1 MSAAVSTR
9 VIFFPVAVVL
19 MNFAALSTSER
30 PELSVDPE
38 TGLETRFRA
47 LRRTYLEVLAWVV
60 T

>member
-1 MSAAVSTR
+1 
-9 VIFFPVAVVL
+9 